1 MVKEDMPEE
10 IWLIEDYQEGV
21 PCFIWCDDPNPSGN
35 NETVSFRYIRA
46 DCRTTMTKR
55 EALEILKHYQHWR
68 RGGDGDMP
76 DPKQI
81 GEAIDVA
88 IAALAEASHR

>member
-1 MVKEDMPEE
+1 M
-10 IWLIEDYQEGV
+10 
-21 PCFIWCDDPNPSGN
+21 
-35 NETVSFRYIRA
+35 
-46 DCRTTMTKR
+46 TTQ
-55 EALEILKHYQHWR
+55 EALEVLKYYQHWR